1 MADTINPYDNDRLK
15 TRKVRQ
21 SLAAAGQLPARRS
34 QQPTFLR
41 STKTNEHL
49 INTALAGEPIVL
61 LDSPRRDAMTINNA
75 FGALASGDFT
85 NIATNN
91 AADGIYT
98 LNGVPCAIGDILAP
112 ADDDPNNFDPVLD
125 IDVGG
130 IKSRFLG
137 GVSYSARIMVIV
149 DPLLTTL
156 LNGYTVLFEI
166 YCGTADD
173 GSTQITP
180 NNSGFSIDTYAQASL
195 DQTKLFAI
203 DATEY
208 LGIHE
213 LTPSAINRIAFT
225 MTDARMAVSVN
236 GGTVH
241 AIESGCLTGAELL
254 QIFFGTGAN
263 GRLRSFTFYE
273 VVDDAA
279 LLTLSAM

>member
-1 MADTINPYDNDRLK
+1 MLD
-15 TRKVRQ
+15 V
-21 SLAAAGQLPARRS
+21 SF
-34 QQPTFLR
+34 FLLGLNVN
-41 STKTNEHL
+41 S
-49 INTALAGEPIVL
+49 II
-61 LDSPRRDAMTINNA
+61 
-75 FGALASGDFT
+75 ASGDFT

-98 LNGVPCAIGDILAP
+98 LNGVPCAIGDILAA
-112 ADDDPNNFDPVLD
+112 ADGDASNFDPVLD

-173 GSTQITP
+173 GSIQITP

-213 LTPSAINRIAFT
+213 LTPSSINRIAFT

-254 QIFFGTGAN
+254 QIFAGTGPN
-263 GRLRSFTFYE
+263 GRLRSFAFYE
-273 VVDDAA
+273 VIADGGLSD
-279 LLTLSAM
+279 LSAL